1 MPSIA
6 IPRRTVLLGA
16 ALGLSVPLLQACGGG
31 DDAAELPNVVQLAQA
46 TPDLSILV
54 EAVVAAGL
62 TDTLSTSTVTV
73 FAPTNAAFAALLTEL
88 GISKQALLADKA
100 LLTQVLTFHVLGSR
114 VLRNEVPLGKAI
126 EPLGDG
132 FFKVES
138 DTALRITD
146 GRNRVAQ
153 ITTTDILARN
163 GVVHLI
169 DRVLLPASRD
179 IVQLAQARPELSL
192 LVEAVIAAGLD
203 PALQAPGPLTVFAPT
218 NAAFDALPAGTVQTL
233 LKPENKAKLQAVLKF
248 HVLGAAVE
256 SSALAGKTLTSPP
269 TLQGG
274 TLAIDGRNGVTVAGA
289 KVVAADIRASN
300 GIIHVIDKVLLP
312 AN

>member
-1 MPSIA
+1 MRTLRGAMTALALITTAFASPAMAGGNSHAAGHSAEAGTIVSIA
-6 IPRRTVLLGA
+6 ASKPEFSTLVA
-16 ALGLSVPLLQACGGG
+16 ALKAADLAGALSG
-31 DDAAELPNVVQLAQA
+31 
-46 TPDLSILV
+46 
-54 EAVVAAGL
+54 
-62 TDTLSTSTVTV
+62 
-73 FAPTNAAFAALLTEL
+73 
-88 GISKQALLADKA
+88 
-100 LLTQVLTFHVLGSR
+100 
-114 VLRNEVPLGKAI
+114 
-126 EPLGDG
+126 
-132 FFKVES
+132 
-138 DTALRITD
+138 
-146 GRNRVAQ
+146 
-153 ITTTDILARN
+153 
-163 GVVHLI
+163 
-169 DRVLLPASRD
+169 
-179 IVQLAQARPELSL
+179 
-192 LVEAVIAAGLD
+192 
-203 PALQAPGPLTVFAPT
+203 PGPFTVFAPT